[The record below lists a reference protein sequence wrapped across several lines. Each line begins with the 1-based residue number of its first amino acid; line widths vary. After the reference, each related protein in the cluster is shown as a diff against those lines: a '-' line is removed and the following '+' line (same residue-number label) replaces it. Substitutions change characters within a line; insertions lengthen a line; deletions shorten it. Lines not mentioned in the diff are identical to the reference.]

1 MSLLNMP
8 WYVFL
13 LIGMGVIYLS
23 TTPFFQGDQRIAE
36 IQAALSQD
44 APHVVQLKNYERPN
58 GVKFAEAVI
67 EAQIVT
73 AETARLFRRSGGTK
87 SIGRTEYAMI
97 VLADRDATQTPRQVK
112 GLIVVEKA
120 DAPDLDAFIAQN
132 QIAEGPLGPIVN
144 MGAAT
149 SGYDS
154 STQVKTRLAER
165 NMRLASNVVY
175 FEPFFD
181 GREADLRQMLTETKS
196 ASTKVMLLGIG
207 ICLIGIFKYQIER
220 FMSVHKRAE
229 FET

>member
-8 WYVFL
+8 WYVFP
-13 LIGMGVIYLS
+13 LIGVGVIYLS

-36 IQAALSQD
+36 IEAALSND
-44 APHVVQLKNYERPN
+44 APPVVQLKDYERPN

-87 SIGRTEYAMI
+87 SIGLTEYAMI
-97 VLADRDATQTPRQVK
+97 VLADREATQTPRQVK

-144 MGAAT
+144 LSAAT

-154 STQVKTRLAER
+154 STQAKTKLAER
-165 NMRLASNVVY
+165 RMSLASNVVY
-175 FEPFFD
+175 FEPFFG
-181 GREADLRQMLTETKS
+181 GRKAELRQMLTETKS

-220 FMSVHKRAE
+220 FMQSFKRAE